1 VKAKIT
7 GLLWMS
13 ALVSLPL
20 QAESVRYISDDLITY
35 LHTGP
40 SNQYRIL
47 GSINA
52 GDTVKLIADNDQK
65 GFSQIKDTKGRTGW
79 INSKYLAITPS
90 LKEKLPLLEKKIDDL
105 NLQLTANQ
113 TQFETEKSTFEN
125 TLESRQNRIDSLTV
139 ENTELL
145 QTLTTLQ
152 ADNNVLSARMD
163 EKQNDLLMRWF
174 GFGGLVAGIG
184 LLMGLVLPHLV
195 SRKPKR
201 RSGWA

>member
-1 VKAKIT
+1 MKFKIT
-7 GLLWMS
+7 CLLWMS

-47 GSINA
+47 GSVNA
-52 GDTVKLIADNDQK
+52 GDTVTFITMDKQK

-79 INSKYLAITPS
+79 INSQYLSRAPS
-90 LKEKLPLLEKKIDDL
+90 LKEQLPALEDKINTL
-105 NLQLTANQ
+105 NQQLTTQQ
-113 TQFETEKSTFEN
+113 TQFETEKATFEN
-125 TLESRQNRIDSLTV
+125 TLESRQNRIDSLTL
-139 ENTELL
+139 ENTELT
-145 QTLTTLQ
+145 QNLTALQ
-152 ADNNVLSARMD
+152 ADNAILSQRMD

-184 LLMGLVLPHLV
+184 LLMGLILPHLI

-201 RSGWA
+201 RNGWA